1 MSGQPNRT
9 PLDAAKFRQAYMSN
23 LKLRIALDDKNLQAN
38 KIYKRTGQLPI
49 EPSDFRT
56 LEEKLKDVLTLRRDV
71 RSQLGKITD
80 GTNANKISVE
90 LSPPELVFYYQQ
102 SPTINQL
109 IKERYSKGVLAD
121 IFIGFLQKYMAD
133 TLANK
138 GVASGLQQ
146 VSGAN
151 LLLSGENIARG
162 LATQPDYLGLLETY
176 MNTGMNIARAITEI
190 IDVLPP
196 NDLFSKINAIA
207 NENEKFILL
216 EEANNYLKDLPSKN
230 EISSKIREVQR
241 LKNIRDVSGLRGE
254 TDRVIQLITPS
265 NDTKIQ
271 RANIIQ
277 ALSRPPSGPEIFPEK
292 MEKMKGTDMEG
303 YTGLAGDDIFEGM
316 SFPST
321 ELGGVPQI
329 VGINPDDEILSPSTP
344 VSSQRNA
351 ASLIKTINDIED
363 LHNNN
368 RFNKDELISIFN
380 YIDDSQMSQPD
391 PIDVYGKKNGILGI
405 SRSAFVRLSLK
416 EQRKLIVLLPE
427 DNKDMLLTAIQ
438 RLGGISKGM
447 GITNKFVMTGR
458 GIVVPKIL
466 KRYDAIKSS
475 DIDTT
480 MGLEKSPRY
489 IPFGRYLINRNR
501 LQDGVVSI
509 KRPSGGAITE
519 FPSQRVSSSLA
530 EILKKIVGRGIPAF
544 EDLETLGEEE
554 KAYLHKLAT
563 QSQIIDRLSIPTP
576 KKGEVDKD
584 LNRFEILKGQIT
596 SGNDN
601 KDLIKE
607 FKLLIMKLSSMKIIP
622 KTQARDI
629 LFDITSMGF

>member
-9 PLDAAKFRQAYMSN
+9 PLDAAKFREAYMSN

-38 KIYKRTGQLPI
+38 KIYKRTGQLPV

-176 MNTGMNIARAITEI
+176 MNTGINIARAITEI

-196 NDLFSKINAIA
+196 NDLFSQINAIA

-230 EISSKIREVQR
+230 EILAKIREVQR

-265 NDTKIQ
+265 NDTKMQ
-271 RANIIQ
+271 RANILQ
-277 ALSRPPSGPEIFPEK
+277 ALSRPSAEVFPEK
-292 MEKMKGTDMEG
+292 KEEMEGMEGMEG
-303 YTGLAGDDIFEGM
+303 YT
-316 SFPST
+316 
-321 ELGGVPQI
+321 ELGGGDELGGGEDI
-329 VGINPDDEILSPSTP
+329 FDEIPPPSTP
-344 VSSQRNA
+344 VSSSQIDA
-351 ASLIKTINDIED
+351 ASLIKTLYNIED
-363 LHNNN
+363 LYNTNLY
-368 RFNKDELISIFN
+368 NKDQLIAIFN
-380 YIDDSQMSQPD
+380 YIDDRQMSQPD

-405 SRSAFVRLSLK
+405 SRSAFARLSLK
-416 EQRKLIVLLPE
+416 EQRRILISLDE
-427 DNKDMLLTAIQ
+427 NSKDNLFFAIR
-438 RLGGISKGM
+438 RLGGTLKGM
-447 GITNKFVMTGR
+447 GLKNNFVMTGK
-458 GIVVPKIL
+458 GIVVPQKL
-466 KRYDAIKSS
+466 KRYDVIKST

-480 MGLEKSPRY
+480 MGLGKPPRY

-530 EILKKIVGRGIPAF
+530 DVLKKIVGRGIPAF

-576 KKGEVDKD
+576 KKGDVDKD

-601 KDLIKE
+601 KELIKE